1 VTDLLIDSSVWIDH
15 FRAAGGRADLTRA
28 LDARSV
34 VICGPIAGEL
44 LSGVRGEPAI
54 LLGRRLRGLR
64 WIAMVEPTD
73 WFSAA
78 DLRARS
84 AARGRPVALLDALIA
99 ALASRVQAQLWT
111 LDRDFEAIAEVA
123 GGLDLRIL
131 PA

>member
-1 VTDLLIDSSVWIDH
+1 VTDLVIDSSVWIDH
-15 FRAAGGRADLTRA
+15 FRTPGGRADVAGA
-28 LDARSV
+28 LDARRV
-34 VICGPIAGEL
+34 VMCGPIAGEL
-44 LSGVRGEPAI
+44 LSGVRGEPAL

-84 AARGRPVALLDALIA
+84 AARGRPIALLDALVA

-123 GGLDLRIL
+123 RDLDLRVL
-131 PA
+131 PT